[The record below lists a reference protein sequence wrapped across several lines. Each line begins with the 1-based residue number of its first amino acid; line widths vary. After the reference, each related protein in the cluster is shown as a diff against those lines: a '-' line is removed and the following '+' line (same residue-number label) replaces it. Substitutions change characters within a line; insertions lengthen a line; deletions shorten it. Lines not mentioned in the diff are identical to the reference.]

1 MNRTTLANSSACGFK
16 KNDART
22 YRNKKAFG
30 ERAMSS
36 SFESMSHQ
44 EIRSLHQDLTYF
56 VEDYVAKMR
65 NNHDAR
71 IAQFERC
78 NTKGTHITCPIS
90 GCNNVDFFECNLR
103 LAEKYGGGARIKGEI
118 AADGG
123 TPFVRIIAPIKK
135 LRGHSA
141 PTRTVR
147 RAPPAFQTLIT
158 LLSVDLLLVGGLY
171 WKIMLAG

>member
-1 MNRTTLANSSACGFK
+1 
-16 KNDART
+16 
-22 YRNKKAFG
+22 
-30 ERAMSS
+30 
-36 SFESMSHQ
+36 MSHQ
-44 EIRSLHQDLTYF
+44 EIRSLHQELTYF

-90 GCNNVDFFECNLR
+90 GCNNLDFYECNQR
-103 LAEKYGGGARIKGEI
+103 LAAKYGGGARLKPEI
-118 AADGG
+118 AADGS

-135 LRGHSA
+135 LRGEA
-141 PTRTVR
+141 PLTRTSR
-147 RAPPAFQTLIT
+147 HAPPAFQTLIT

-171 WKIMLAG
+171 WKLMI